1 MRLSCAKATRDFCPP
16 ESVAMICRPV
26 GPLMPNAPLEEAGQ
40 QMNAAE
46 RRTDDAQMRAVLLD
60 ALARELGGKEGDRA
74 DREVELAE
82 QSASV
87 SCDA

>member
-1 MRLSCAKATRDFCPP
+1 
-16 ESVAMICRPV
+16 
-26 GPLMPNAPLEEAGQ
+26 
-40 QMNAAE
+40 MNAAE